1 LHEAL
6 GRLVLLE
13 DAVVAALDFALT
25 RQQELLRGVAILL
38 RGARV
43 ILARGGGSHG
53 ETEERQR
60 LHGLKGVLH
69 RKVLLWRGSIPR
81 AADDGLLDDAFFTRL
96 RIDLDL
102 LLGDVLLDDV
112 ELDASVLLTTLFGV
126 VARDGVVRAEA
137 LRREHLLGDALGDE
151 ISTDRL

>member
-1 LHEAL
+1 
-6 GRLVLLE
+6 
-13 DAVVAALDFALT
+13 
-25 RQQELLRGVAILL
+25 
-38 RGARV
+38 
-43 ILARGGGSHG
+43 
-53 ETEERQR
+53 
-60 LHGLKGVLH
+60 GVLH

-81 AADDGLLDDAFFTRL
+81 AADDGLLDDAFLTRL

-151 ISTDRL
+151 ISTDRLGAVVRERPVEIGVPLRAGVPLDRDLLD